1 MSICSHDIERKRNSY
16 TEISDSKTHPKWFKL
31 SQLTQKRGSNFKV
44 SPTLCIFLCNAKETT
59 RARQGKG
66 VSVGLHERI
75 FLGPVIL
82 FCGKLNPY
90 LQLVQCM
97 GHLFTYRVYAK
108 KDGSVE
114 TVCHI
119 IMAARLCDNYQKKRI
134 CFVCR
139 LRQNM
144 GRTLVY

>member
-1 MSICSHDIERKRNSY
+1 M
-16 TEISDSKTHPKWFKL
+16 
-31 SQLTQKRGSNFKV
+31 
-44 SPTLCIFLCNAKETT
+44 
-59 RARQGKG
+59 
-66 VSVGLHERI
+66 SVGLHERI

-119 IMAARLCDNYQKKRI
+119 IMAARQCDNYQKTVYALSAGLDKIWGEPWFTKKLVMRTNI
-134 CFVCR
+134 IEIHYGK
-139 LRQNM
+139 LIM
-144 GRTLVY
+144 G